1 MRLPAQLFA
10 PDVTPAESNPA
21 TPWTTSSGLRLSTST
36 ESVAVSTPVA
46 EKTHAVD
53 HGIDAPR
60 HCSAIA
66 EVLHAAGFTQAAQVA
81 ARRGDDAR
89 AEEWESLA
97 MADAALARTLEA
109 HGTVGVPSV
118 QLGEDGA
125 PRFIVN
131 APDSEALVAAFNDE
145 HRGNGVDT
153 ELRLFLDEAMAP
165 GDRFVDFAPGLGFAV
180 LTAATTAA
188 GSAMAFVERSES
200 EAALSASARMSACA
214 ERVQVRGPA
223 MSDEWT
229 IPATDGLVIVHAGA
243 AAAVAP
249 LLQALRAADPA
260 VRLDAIAWRCGTL
273 RDADYDAEGVNVAAA
288 VLGVLGFQHFALAV
302 GTQGVELV
310 PTEAVASN
318 TMIFSVGASFLARA
332 NA

>member
-10 PDVTPAESNPA
+10 PDVAPAEVNPA
-21 TPWTTSSGLRLSTST
+21 TPWTTSGGLRLT
-36 ESVAVSTPVA
+36 EPTASVARSTPAA
-46 EKTHAVD
+46 EITHTATP
-53 HGIDAPR
+53 GIDDAR
-60 HCSAIA
+60 HCSAVA

-81 ARRGDDAR
+81 ARRGNDAR
-89 AEEWESLA
+89 ADDWASMA
-97 MADAALARTLEA
+97 TADAALARTLEA

-118 QLGEDGA
+118 QLGDDGA

-131 APDSEALVAAFNDE
+131 APGSEALVAAFHDE
-145 HRGNGVDT
+145 HHGDGVDT

-188 GSAMAFVERSES
+188 GSAMAVADTSEA
-200 EAALSASARMSACA
+200 EAALTTSARLSACS

-223 MSDEWT
+223 APDAWT

-249 LLQALRAADPA
+249 FLQGLRATDPA
-260 VRLDAIAWRCGTL
+260 VHIDAIAWRCGTL
-273 RDADYDAEGVNVAAA
+273 RDADYDAEGVQVAAA

-302 GTQGVELV
+302 GTAGVELV

-332 NA
+332 DA